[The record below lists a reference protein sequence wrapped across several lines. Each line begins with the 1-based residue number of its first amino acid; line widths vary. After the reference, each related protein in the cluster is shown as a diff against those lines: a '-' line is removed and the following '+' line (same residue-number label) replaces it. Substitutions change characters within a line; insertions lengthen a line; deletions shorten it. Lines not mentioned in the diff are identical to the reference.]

1 MKKGTLTKEVKL
13 KIIKEASKQDVKPT
27 LEKYT
32 INSFPGFPITPKANT
47 IICYFLQSVTHKMF
61 GAIPWRHFLK

>member
-47 IICYFLQSVTHKMF
+47 IIYHLYQSGSNKLI
-61 GAIPWRHFLK
+61 GATTWGFS